1 MCSGRFSNSI
11 RGSAHQSP
19 SRRLPGPIQV
29 IVILIALLFAIPATH
44 ARTITLST
52 GEWPPYFDS
61 SLDNHGLLAQII
73 TEAYDNVGISVD
85 YSFLPW
91 SRALAMA
98 HHGTYDGSAAWSC
111 TAARS
116 ENFHFSQ
123 PILPL
128 YYVFFVRK
136 DSQFDWRQIDD
147 LKGLTIGLTQD
158 YAYGDQL
165 TSAVDRGLVNTDM
178 TASDESNFRK
188 LQAGRID
195 LFPMDPLTGLQMIDR
210 LFSGAEARQLT
221 YHPRPIHQA
230 SYHLIFS
237 RQQDNGGELAQ
248 QFNRGLEALRSS
260 GRFAEIL
267 DSQLG
272 DSQRWHALDPLLT
285 IKPPRGR
292 CRINDAR
299 TVGFHSKSS
308 R

>member
-1 MCSGRFSNSI
+1 M
-11 RGSAHQSP
+11 
-19 SRRLPGPIQV
+19 
-29 IVILIALLFAIPATH
+29 VILIAILFAIPATH

-73 TEAYDNVGISVD
+73 SEAYGNVGISVD

-91 SRALAMA
+91 SRALSMA
-98 HHGTYDGSAAWSC
+98 HHGNYDGSAAWSC
-111 TAARS
+111 TPSRS
-116 ENFHFSQ
+116 DDFHFSQ

-136 DSQFDWRQIDD
+136 GSQFHWQEIDD
-147 LKGLTIGLTQD
+147 IKGLTIGLTQD

-188 LQAGRID
+188 LRAGRID
-195 LFPMDPLTGLQMIDR
+195 LFPMDPLTGLQMIDQ
-210 LFSGAEARQLT
+210 LFSEAEARQLT

-237 RQQDNGGELAQ
+237 RQQDNGGELAR
-248 QFNRGLEALRSS
+248 QFNQGLETLRVS
-260 GRFAEIL
+260 GRLDEIL

-272 DSQRWHALDPLLT
+272 ESPMWHALGPLLT
-285 IKPPRGR
+285 TEPRQSR
-292 CRINDAR
+292 CGIGDAR
-299 TVGFHSKSS
+299 TAGHNSEPG